1 MPPFNQ
7 RDCNVNSGSSKAQ
20 RRYKVGYISRC
31 HPDRSTGMTRYYN
44 QHPSLH
50 LKGNWLEKAGFT
62 TGQAVN
68 ITVERGQ
75 LIIRLVENN

>member
-1 MPPFNQ
+1 MAE

-31 HPDRSTGMTRYYN
+31 HADRHTGMTRYYS

-50 LKGNWLEKAGFT
+50 LKGNWLEEAGFA
-62 TGQAVN
+62 TGQSVQVR
-68 ITVERGQ
+68 VERGQ
-75 LIIRLVENN
+75 LVIQVVTED

>member
-1 MPPFNQ
+1 MAN

-20 RRYKVGYISRC
+20 RRYKIGYISRC
-31 HPDRSTGMTRYYN
+31 HPDRSTGMTRYYS

-62 TGQAVN
+62 TGEAVK
-68 ITVERGQ
+68 IIVQRGL
-75 LIIRLVENN
+75 LIIQLADE

>member
-1 MPPFNQ
+1 MAN
-7 RDCNVNSGSSKAQ
+7 RDCNADWKISKA
-20 RRYKVGYISRC
+20 RRSYKVGYASTR
-31 HPDRSTGMTRYYN
+31 HEDRSTGMTRYYS

-50 LKGNWLEKAGFT
+50 LKGNWLQEAGFA

-75 LIIRLVENN
+75 LIIRLANEG

>member
-1 MPPFNQ
+1 MPSVSYNPFFPVLLCRRTQNLLTRFSPQ
-7 RDCNVNSGSSKAQ
+7 KAGFS
-20 RRYKVGYISRC
+20 RRALVSV
-31 HPDRSTGMTRYYN
+31 
-44 QHPSLH
+44 H
-50 LKGNWLEKAGFT
+50 LKGNWLEEAGFT

>member
-1 MPPFNQ
+1 MAN
-7 RDCNVNSGSSKAQ
+7 RDCNADWKISKA
-20 RRYKVGYISRC
+20 RRNYKVGYNRTR
-31 HPDRSTGMTRYYN
+31 HEDRNTGKTRYYS

-50 LKGNWLEKAGFT
+50 LKGNWLEEAGFT

-75 LIIRLVENN
+75 LIIRLVQDN